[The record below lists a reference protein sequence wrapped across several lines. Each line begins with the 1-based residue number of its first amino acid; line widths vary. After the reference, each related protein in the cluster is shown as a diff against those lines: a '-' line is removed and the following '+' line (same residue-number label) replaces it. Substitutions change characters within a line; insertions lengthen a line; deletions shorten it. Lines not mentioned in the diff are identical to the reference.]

1 MRVIGTAGH
10 VDHGKSA
17 LIEALTGTHPD
28 RLREEQE
35 RGLTI
40 VLGFAWLTTPNGEE
54 IGIVDVPGHRDFIE
68 NMLSGVGAIDAA
80 LFVVAADEGVMPQTR
95 EHLAILDL
103 LQTQGGVVALTK
115 IDLIDDPEW
124 LELVEA
130 EVREVLSG
138 TVLDSAPLV
147 RVSSRTGEGIP
158 DLLSTLEST
167 LTEKPPR
174 PDLGRPRL
182 FVDRAFTV
190 SGFGTVVTGTLTD
203 GSINVGDEVTIMPQ
217 GLRGRVRG
225 LQTHKRVNQSAV
237 PGSRTAINISGVDL
251 DQIQRGNVVCRPSEY
266 QPTRRMDVHFRL
278 LAEASQPVKHN
289 TEMKLFLGAAEVIA
303 RLRLLGTD
311 VLKPGQEGWLQLE
324 FVDPVVAVRGD
335 RYILR
340 RPSPAETVGGGVVI
354 DPHPKGRHKRF
365 DEAVLARFETLAQG
379 TPAEIFLQALL
390 PLGTAPFKDVVSLAS
405 LDQSLIGEAFDELVE
420 NGQVITLG
428 GDPKAQPN
436 RMIASRGHWTQLGM
450 RAEHEVQAYHHGYA
464 FRHGIPREELKSRL
478 GISPKLFEA
487 LIKDLVKHDRLEEV
501 LLRDALPGV
510 SSIPVLKN
518 PDHTVK
524 FEGEKQKSVDDLLKM
539 FKQNPYSPPS
549 IKESIGAVGEEI
561 YNALIDLGKLIP
573 LSGEVVFAWGD
584 YQGMVESVRKI
595 LQEEGTISVAQV
607 RDRFNTSRRYVL
619 AFLEHLDAIGV
630 TVRVGDVRKLKNQS

>member
-40 VLGFAWLTTPNGEE
+40 VLGFAWLTTPNGEN

-103 LQTQGGVVALTK
+103 LQIRGGVVALTK
-115 IDLIDDPEW
+115 IDLVDDPEW

-130 EVREVLSG
+130 DVRDTLSG

-158 DLLSTLEST
+158 ELLNALELT

-182 FVDRAFTV
+182 SIDRAFTV

-203 GSINVGDEVTIMPQ
+203 GRLQAGDEVSVLPQ
-217 GLRGRVRG
+217 DLRGRVRG
-225 LQTHKRVNQSAV
+225 LQTHKRKTQSAV

-251 DQIQRGNVVCRPSEY
+251 DQIQRGDVVSRPGDY
-266 QPTRRMDVHFRL
+266 QPTRRMDVYFRL
-278 LAEASQPVKHN
+278 LPEATQPVKHN
-289 TEMKLFLGAAEVIA
+289 TEMKLFLGAAEVMA
-303 RLRLLGTD
+303 RLRLLGAE
-311 VLKPGQEGWLQLE
+311 LLRPGEEGWLQLE
-324 FVDPVVAVRGD
+324 FPDPIVAVRGD

-340 RPSPAETVGGGVVI
+340 RPSPTETVGGGVVV
-354 DPHPKGRHKRF
+354 DPHPKGRYKRF
-365 DEAVLARFETLAQG
+365 DKDALDRFETLAQG
-379 TPAEIFLQALL
+379 TPAEIFLQALS
-390 PLGTAPFKDVVSLAS
+390 PLGAAPFKDVVSRAS
-405 LDQSLIGEAFDELVE
+405 LDQSVVFEAYDELSA
-420 NGQVITLG
+420 GGRVISLG
-428 GDPKAQPN
+428 GDPRKQPN
-436 RMIASRGHWTQLGM
+436 ALIASRGYWSQLAQ
-450 RAEHEVQAYHHGYA
+450 RAEDAVVDYHQDYPL
-464 FRHGIPREELKSRL
+464 RHGVPREELKSRL
-478 GISPKLFEA
+478 GISARIFDA
-487 LIKDLVKHDRLEEV
+487 LLKSLAAEGRLEEIS
-501 LLRDALPGV
+501 LRGELPGV
-510 SSIPVLKN
+510 SAVPVVKR
-518 PDHTVK
+518 PGHFVDFAGEQQKTVDGLL
-524 FEGEKQKSVDDLLKM
+524 GE
-539 FKQNPYSPPS
+539 FKANPYSPPS
-549 IKESIGAVGEEI
+549 VKECVDAVGEEI
-561 YNALIDLGKLIP
+561 YNALVDSGELIP
-573 LSGEVVFAWGD
+573 LSGEVVFRRED
-584 YQGMVESVRKI
+584 YEKMVAELREI
-595 LQEEGTISVAQV
+595 LGAEGNISVAQV
-607 RDRFNTSRRYVL
+607 RDHFNTSRKYIL

-630 TVRVGDVRKLKNQS
+630 TVRVGDVRGLKNQ

>member
-40 VLGFAWLTTPNGEE
+40 VLGFAWLTTPKGEE

-103 LQTQGGVVALTK
+103 LQIQGGVVALTK
-115 IDLIDDPEW
+115 IDLVDDPEW

-130 EVREVLSG
+130 DVREALSG

-147 RVSSRTGEGIP
+147 RVSSRTGEGIAE
-158 DLLSTLEST
+158 LLSTLEDT

-182 FVDRAFTV
+182 SVDRAFTV

-203 GSINVGDEVTIMPQ
+203 GSIQVGDEIAIMPQ
-217 GLRGRVRG
+217 DLQGRVRG
-225 LQTHKRVNQSAV
+225 LQTHKRKNQSAV

-251 DQIQRGNVVCRPSEY
+251 DQIQRGDVVCRPRDY
-266 QPTRRMDVHFRL
+266 LPTRRMDVQFQL
-278 LAEASQPVKHN
+278 LSAASQPVKHN
-289 TEMKLFLGAAEVIA
+289 QEMKLFLGAAEVMA

-311 VLKPGQEGWLQLE
+311 VLKPGQAGWLQLE
-324 FVDPVVAVRGD
+324 FTEPVVAVRGD

-340 RPSPAETVGGGVVI
+340 RPSPPETIGGGAIV
-354 DPHPKGRHKRF
+354 DPHPRGRHKRF
-365 DEAVLARFETLAQG
+365 DQTVLARYEALAQG

-390 PLGTAPFKDVVSLAS
+390 PLGAAPFKDVVSLAS
-405 LDQSLIGEAFDELVE
+405 LDQAVIDGAFDELSE
-420 NGQVITLG
+420 SEQVISLG
-428 GDPKAQPN
+428 GDPKVQPN
-436 RMIASRGHWTQLGM
+436 TIIASRGYWTQLGM
-450 RAEHEVQAYHHGYA
+450 RAENEVESYHQSFP

-478 GISPKLFEA
+478 GISPKLFDA
-487 LIKDLVKHDRLEEV
+487 LMKDLVKEKRLGED
-501 LLRDALPGV
+501 LLRDSLPGV
-510 SSIPVLKN
+510 SSIPVIKR
-518 PDHTVK
+518 PSHQIK
-524 FEGEKQKSVDDLLKM
+524 FEGDQSESVDDLLRK
-539 FKQNPYSPPS
+539 FKENPYSPPS
-549 IKESIGAVGEEI
+549 IKESISAVGEEI
-561 YNALIDLGKLIP
+561 YNALVDLGKLIP
-573 LSGEVVFAWGD
+573 LSGEVVFAWQD
-584 YQGMVESVRKI
+584 YQAMVASVRKI
-595 LQEEGTISVAQV
+595 LQDEGTISVAQV

-630 TVRVGDVRKLKNQS
+630 TVRVGDVRKLKEQ